1 MYTYN
6 YIRLSPS
13 PTWSEDWVF
22 LKMVFKPPIYGDLMG
37 QLGVFADLGNPFSE
51 GESFQLFW
59 AYLIPYQHFGT
70 SIFIFWVKNLRS
82 LRVASSFFFKSQF
95 LQVPMFVHVWLV
107 KSHFNRVNFPSA
119 FRSNPGFPL
128 EFLVSAHQIRYFCYM
143 LPLFPVFTGQI
154 CNFWWV
160 ETPILQG
167 SAWRPSGRH
176 WGESIWRTWR
186 RRKEGGS
193 VLSRWLGCGSSCEKN
208 YISIYIYVYIY
219 I

>member
-1 MYTYN
+1 
-6 YIRLSPS
+6 
-13 PTWSEDWVF
+13 
-22 LKMVFKPPIYGDLMG
+22 
-37 QLGVFADLGNPFSE
+37 
-51 GESFQLFW
+51 
-59 AYLIPYQHFGT
+59 
-70 SIFIFWVKNLRS
+70 
-82 LRVASSFFFKSQF
+82 LRVASIFFFKSQF

-128 EFLVSAHQIRYFCYM
+128 EFPVFAHQIRYFCYM

-167 SAWRPSGRH
+167 SAWRPSGRL

-186 RRKEGGS
+186 RRKEGEVSS
-193 VLSRWLGCGSSCEKN
+193 VDGLGVGQVAKKN
-208 YISIYIYVYIY
+208 YIYIYIYIY
-219 I
+219 ICIYLYLYLSTCPAIKTS